1 MRGAAR
7 SEVEGGNGSRS
18 SRQILEASLGRQ
30 TQRRTFYHR
39 HLGREILRVEAI
51 HLVTAIFYQNVPNS
65 QEVSPQCELET
76 GLLGGI
82 RPSFQVKVLAGVV
95 ATDQRRALTTSGWE
109 SLVHFIQ
116 SLSGLTSSGSVL
128 LGRNLSRTSQHWGQS
143 PLHINIK
150 Y

>member
-1 MRGAAR
+1 MRGTAR

-51 HLVTAIFYQNVPNS
+51 HLVSITIFYQNVPNS

-109 SLVHFIQ
+109 SLVHFVVNQ
-116 SLSGLTSSGSVL
+116 S
-128 LGRNLSRTSQHWGQS
+128 
-143 PLHINIK
+143 